1 MSKKNGPLDWLKNLW
16 SEGNKADPSRK
27 KNNKLYYVLILVLVG
42 AALMIISDLWKAG
55 EEKNAT
61 TAMKEMEAGTDE
73 AGAFGRKKDLNED
86 GMKALENQYENQLKE
101 ALEQIVGVHDVTV
114 VVNVEATAKT
124 VLEKNLTLKNQ
135 TTVEEDKEGGTRKI
149 EDQSTEDQLVLIKEG
164 DKEVPIVLETRKPEV
179 KGVLVVAGGA
189 ENIQI
194 KKWIVES
201 VTRGLDVPSHKVA
214 VMPKKSKGDS

>member
-42 AALMIISDLWKAG
+42 AALMIISDFWKAG

-61 TAMKEMEAGTDE
+61 TAMKEMEAGADE
-73 AGAFGRKKDLNED
+73 EEAFGRKKDLNED

-101 ALEQIVGVHDVTV
+101 ALEQIVGVYDVTV

>member
-16 SEGNKADPSRK
+16 AGDLKGNPSQK
-27 KNNKLYYVLILVLVG
+27 KNNKFFYVLILVLVG

-55 EEKNAT
+55 EEKDSA
-61 TAMKEMEAGTDE
+61 AVMKELEAGADDAE
-73 AGAFGRKKDLNED
+73 AFGRKKDSEN
-86 GMKALENQYENQLKE
+86 GMTELENRYENQLKE
-101 ALEQIVGVHDVTV
+101 ALEQIAGVHDVTV
-114 VVNVEATAKT
+114 VVNVEATEKT
-124 VLEKNLTLKNQ
+124 VLEKNQTLKNQ

-179 KGVLVVAGGA
+179 EGVLVVAGGA
-189 ENIQI
+189 ENIQV
-194 KKWIVES
+194 KKWIVEA
-201 VTRGLDVPSHKVA
+201 VTRGLNVPSHKVA

>member
-42 AALMIISDLWKAG
+42 AALMIISDLWKTG

-61 TAMKEMEAGTDE
+61 TALKEMEAGTDE
-73 AGAFGRKKDLNED
+73 AEAFGRKKDLNED

>member
-16 SEGNKADPSRK
+16 TDGNKGAPSQK
-27 KNNKLYYVLILVLVG
+27 KNNKIYYVLILVLVG

-55 EEKNAT
+55 EEKDSI
-61 TAMKEMEAGTDE
+61 TAMNEMEAGADDAE
-73 AGAFGRKKDLNED
+73 AFGSKQDSSKN
-86 GMKALENQYENQLKE
+86 GMKELENQYENQLKE

-114 VVNVEATAKT
+114 VVNVEATEKT

-194 KKWIVES
+194 KKWIVEA
-201 VTRGLDVPSHKVA
+201 VTRGLEVPSHKVA

>member
-1 MSKKNGPLDWLKNLW
+1 MSKKNGPLEWLKNLW
-16 SEGNKADPSRK
+16 AEGNKADPSHK
-27 KNNKLYYVLILVLVG
+27 KNNKIYYVLILVLVG

-55 EEKNAT
+55 EERSAT
-61 TAMKEMEAGTDE
+61 TAMREMEEETEE
-73 AGAFGRKKDLNED
+73 AEAFGRKKDSNEG
-86 GMKALENQYENQLKE
+86 GMKTLENQYENQLKE

-164 DKEVPIVLETRKPEV
+164 EKEVPIVLETRKPEV

-194 KKWIVES
+194 KKWIVEA